1 MPALAG
7 SGDAAI
13 GVDLGGTKIAA
24 VLVDEDGAV
33 LEHAV
38 VPTAAARGPDSVLA
52 DIVQLAEAL
61 KQGARARSLAVRGLG
76 VASAGVVDHAA
87 GVLVSVTDSLPG
99 FAGCNLRDRLEEAT
113 QLSVGVLNDVQGMAL
128 GEQRL
133 GAGRLSPS
141 ALYIAVGTGIGG
153 ALTRG
158 GELDFGAHG
167 SAGDIGHVLIDAAPT
182 ARRCPCG
189 RLGHLEAY
197 ASGPAISAL
206 YDERIGQHPGTGD
219 LRSVVRDAAGGDEVG
234 RAVLA
239 EGATLLGRAIGGI
252 SNALDPEIVV
262 FGGGLAGIA
271 FSLFWSVVF
280 QALRDER
287 RSPSHPRLALASLGR
302 NAAAIGAAMRSF
314 PAPRDAV

>member
-7 SGDAAI
+7 GAAI

-24 VLVDEDGAV
+24 VLIDEEGTV

-38 VPTAAARGPDSVLA
+38 IPTAAARGPDGVLA
-52 DIVQLAEAL
+52 DIGQLAETL

-99 FAGCNLRDRLEEAT
+99 FSGCALRARLEAAT
-113 QLSVGVLNDVQGMAL
+113 QLPVRLLNDVQGMAL

-133 GAGRLSPS
+133 GAGRSSPS
-141 ALYIAVGTGIGG
+141 ALYVAVGTGIGG
-153 ALTRG
+153 ALTRD

-206 YDERIGQHPGTGD
+206 YYERTGQQPGTGD
-219 LRSVVRDAAGGDEVG
+219 LRPAVRDAAGGNGVG

-239 EGATLLGRAIGGI
+239 EGATLLGRAVGGI

-262 FGGGLAGIA
+262 FGGGLASIA
-271 FSLFWSVVF
+271 FPLFWSVVF

-287 RSPSHPRLALASLGR
+287 RSPSPPRLALASLGR
-302 NAAAIGAAMRSF
+302 NAAAIGAAMTAF
-314 PAPRDAV
+314 APSREAA